1 MLREHTKNFFKS
13 WAIGQWFTKFP
24 NIDIMAKIK
33 NKIKMVSLIL
43 SLMYIYIFVF
53 GQWYFLVLNIL
64 VTLPTYRTSEAISF
78 EVLKTSP
85 DNSQRK
91 SSISI
96 EFSLERGQR
105 GSCTTIKPMPF
116 GKRST
121 LNKIPALLIFHL

>member
-1 MLREHTKNFFKS
+1 
-13 WAIGQWFTKFP
+13 
-24 NIDIMAKIK
+24 MAKIK

-43 SLMYIYIFVF
+43 SLMYIYICFWTVIF
-53 GQWYFLVLNIL
+53 FVLNIL

-96 EFSLERGQR
+96 EFSLERGQ
-105 GSCTTIKPMPF
+105 
-116 GKRST
+116 
-121 LNKIPALLIFHL
+121 